1 MSDWFVTV
9 NGKEKGPYAAAQIRK
24 FVKQEKIFADTMI
37 RKQGMSEPMRA
48 DEIKG
53 LLPAGTAE
61 RPKTQRRSKQGD
73 KADGGKRSAKSNQP
87 QSTRR
92 VKKGAQPES
101 IDYGESENAGAAPA
115 PGTFDP
121 FEKDDDYIKHVE
133 AQQIGDQY
141 PLEAMKAFLYP
152 LSMNAIALILGFV
165 VLSLIFVYAGIFL
178 INAWSGFHYIFFFL
192 VGWFICYG
200 IAYLQRIGQ
209 RTAAGDLKAP
219 VWPELGA
226 MLEEILG
233 PAAVMIG
240 TWVLLKIPYILIA
253 WGNADYLPVSHDLSG
268 MLSGIDTYLFHAF
281 DLMLRL
287 PNEGIEYAMQLI
299 SALLLPIGVLYV
311 MVKGS
316 FLGLNPGPLF
326 KTVFS
331 IMPEYLMCVALCL
344 VSQVAMMLI
353 LGEVGAAYGM
363 QETFSLAY
371 MCFDFLPTLGFVDVL
386 IFSTLSLFTLGYFLI
401 LQFRLMG
408 LLYCC
413 KSDSFD

>member
-1 MSDWFVTV
+1 MSDWFVVV
-9 NGKEKGPYAAAQIRK
+9 NGAEKGPYSASQIRK
-24 FVKQEKIFADTMI
+24 FVKQDKIYANTMM
-37 RKQGMSEPMRA
+37 RKQGMPEPMRA

-53 LLPAGTAE
+53 LLPAGKPE
-61 RPKTQRRSKQGD
+61 KPLTQRRRKQ
-73 KADGGKRSAKSNQP
+73 ADAGERS
-87 QSTRR
+87 TTGR
-92 VKKGAQPES
+92 VRKTNKKTGRQTKQVQDGP
-101 IDYGESENAGAAPA
+101 IDYGESANTGGAPA
-115 PGTFDP
+115 PGSFDP
-121 FEKDDDYIKHVE
+121 FEKDEDYIKHVE
-133 AQQIGDQY
+133 AQHIGDQY
-141 PLEAMKAFLYP
+141 PVEALKAFLYP
-152 LSMNAIALILGFV
+152 LSMNALALILGFV
-165 VLSLIFVYAGIFL
+165 VLSLIFIYGGIFL
-178 INAWSGFHYIFFFL
+178 INTWAGFHYIFFFL
-192 VGWFICYG
+192 VGWFLCYA

-226 MLEEILG
+226 MMEEILG

-240 TWVLLKIPYILIA
+240 TWVLLKLPYILVA
-253 WGNADYLPVSHDLSG
+253 WGNADYLPVSHDLAG
-268 MLSGIDTYLFHAF
+268 PLTGIDTYVFHAF

-287 PNEGIEYAMQLI
+287 PNEGVEYVMQI
-299 SALLLPIGVLYV
+299 FSALLLPIAVLYV

-331 IMPEYLMCVALCL
+331 MVPEYLICVVLCL
-344 VSQVAMMLI
+344 VSQVAMMLV
-353 LGEVGAAYGM
+353 LGEIAAAYGM
-363 QETFSLAY
+363 QESFSFAY

-386 IFSTLSLFTLGYFLI
+386 IFCTLSLFSLGYCLM